1 MNKIKEVNMKSLIKK
16 NRKVLKIDQLN
27 IRINR
32 DKWLKDLENQ
42 IDIKRQKKID
52 LTIYTLEN
60 F

>member
-1 MNKIKEVNMKSLIKK
+1 MKSLIMK

-42 IDIKRQKKID
+42 IDIKRQKKLD

>member
-1 MNKIKEVNMKSLIKK
+1 MNKIKEVNMKSLIMK